1 MQSDVGERQSVNAEH
16 PEEVK
21 RLTETMERFIRE
33 GRSTLGPSRSN
44 EVEVRL
50 RKRG

>member
-1 MQSDVGERQSVNAEH
+1 
-16 PEEVK
+16 
-21 RLTETMERFIRE
+21 MERFIRE
-33 GRSTLGPSRSN
+33 GRSTPGASRPN